1 MIFIFVEVDIH
12 EYSIC
17 SEFTKV
23 CLFFTMMGRKVYF
36 ITMEIY
42 SLEYKLIFHNFVI
55 QLKNKIL

>member
-23 CLFFTMMGRKVYF
+23 CLFFTMMYRKLYLN
-36 ITMEIY
+36 TMSLF
-42 SLEYKLIFHNFVI
+42 SLEYKFFINLLN
-55 QLKNKIL
+55 LKITFTYL